1 MNKEYSADIG
11 IIGGTGIYDSKIIT
25 KTKKIEISTPYGQT
39 SDLITI
45 GDFENKKVAFM
56 PRHGKSHKIPPHK
69 INYRANIWAM
79 KELGVKWLLAPS
91 AVGSLREE
99 LKPGDIVIPDQFI
112 DRTKNRENTFYDGPQ
127 VAHISTAYPFCRD
140 LANQIDRIC
149 KNLKYSNHLGGTYI
163 CIEGPRFST
172 KSESKMF
179 RNWGADIIGM
189 TVVPECIL
197 AREVEIC
204 YVNIATVTDY
214 DVWAENTVNTEE
226 IIKTLNN
233 NISKTRNILREIMLK
248 IAEDRKCDCKDAL
261 KDAMY

>member
-25 KTKKIEISTPYGQT
+25 KTKKIEINTPYGQT

-79 KELGVKWLLAPS
+79 KKLGVKWILAPS

-99 LKPGDIVIPDQFI
+99 LRPGDIVIPDQFI

-127 VAHISTAYPFCRD
+127 VAHISTAYPFCRY
-140 LANQIDRIC
+140 LSNQTDEIC
-149 KNLKYSNHLGGTYI
+149 KNLKYNNHLGGTYI

-214 DVWAENTVNTEE
+214 DVWAENPVNTEE
-226 IIKTLNN
+226 IIKTLKNN
-233 NISKTRNILREIMLK
+233 VSKTRNILSETMLK
-248 IAEDRKCDCKDAL
+248 ITEDRKCDCKDAL
-261 KDAMY
+261 KDAIY

>member
-1 MNKEYSADIG
+1 MNKEFLADIG

-25 KTKKIEISTPYGQT
+25 KTREIEISTPYGKT

-45 GDFENKKVAFM
+45 GDFEDKKVAFM

-79 KELGVKWLLAPS
+79 KKLGVKYILSPS

-140 LANQIDRIC
+140 LSSKIDEIC
-149 KNLKYSNHLGGTYI
+149 KNLKYNNHLGGTYI

-214 DVWAENTVNTEE
+214 DVWAENPVNTEE
-226 IIKTLNN
+226 IIKTLKNN
-233 NISKTRNILREIMLK
+233 VSKTRNILSETMLK
-248 IAEDRKCDCKDAL
+248 ITEDRKCDCNDAL
-261 KDAMY
+261 KDAIY